1 MPNDETL
8 KVEARGDREIVMTR
22 AFNAP
27 RNLVYDAFT
36 KPELLQ
42 RWLGVFGGRTF
53 PVCEVDLRV
62 GGRFRYVW
70 RKQGA
75 EMGMGGVYKEIVRN
89 EKIVNT
95 EKFDDP
101 WYEGEGLDTVTFVER
116 GGKTTV
122 TQTILYVSKQTRDG
136 VLKSPMERGVAQS
149 YDKLAEILSSMPGK
163 RPANVGGAKA

>member
-1 MPNDETL
+1 
-8 KVEARGDREIVMTR
+8 
-22 AFNAP
+22 
-27 RNLVYDAFT
+27 
-36 KPELLQ
+36 
-42 RWLGVFGGRTF
+42 
-53 PVCEVDLRV
+53 
-62 GGRFRYVW
+62 
-70 RKQGA
+70 
-75 EMGMGGVYKEIVRN
+75 MGGVYKEIVRN

-122 TQTILYVSKQTRDG
+122 TQTILYVSRQTRDG

>member
-42 RWLGVFGGRTF
+42 RWLGVFGGWTF

-75 EMGMGGVYKEIVRN
+75 EMGMGGVYDQENATRYIRLGARFVLGASDHQLLLAGATARAA
-89 EKIVNT
+89 
-95 EKFDDP
+95 FLR
-101 WYEGEGLDTVTFVER
+101 GLE
-116 GGKTTV
+116 
-122 TQTILYVSKQTRDG
+122 
-136 VLKSPMERGVAQS
+136 
-149 YDKLAEILSSMPGK
+149 
-163 RPANVGGAKA
+163 